1 MVQVYEPTDEE
12 KRVNRRNICLDK
24 KSLMLATELCPVGS
38 AEAANCTLTLG
49 HKFADTR
56 KIDYLPGKGKNVC
69 GLTGVK
75 EGTLLE
81 SEEEV
86 YLKHYCELDP
96 THEKCESESDDTT
109 PTKSKA
115 IQAVA
120 TTKTQENDSGAIVL
134 LSSIS
139 SMSCVCCVAIAA
151 MTMMK

>member
-12 KRVNRRNICLDK
+12 KRVNRRNTCLDK

-38 AEAANCTLTLG
+38 AEAADCNFILG

-96 THEKCESESDDTT
+96 THEKCESDTTPT

-115 IQAVA
+115 IQGVPM
-120 TTKTQENDSGAIVL
+120 TETQKNDSGAIVV